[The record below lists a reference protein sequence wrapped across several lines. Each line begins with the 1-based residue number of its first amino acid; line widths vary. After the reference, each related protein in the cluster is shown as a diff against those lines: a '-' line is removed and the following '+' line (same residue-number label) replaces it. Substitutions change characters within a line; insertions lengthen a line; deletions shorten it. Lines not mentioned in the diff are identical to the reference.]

1 MAASARIHQ
10 NHSAPSELQPSS
22 NQESLRPI
30 RIATILQ
37 SRITPPHQNCNH
49 PPIKKDSAPSELQP
63 SSNQESLRPISTA
76 TLHQS
81 RITPLHQNCN
91 HPPIKKDSAPS
102 LLQPLSNIEHTAQT
116 LIQAV
121 FNILNLLFRLHL
133 VVLRRCW

>member
-63 SSNQESLRPISTA
+63 SSNQESLRPI
-76 TLHQS
+76 
-81 RITPLHQNCN
+81 ITPTILQPINTPPHLHCD
-91 HPPIKKDSAPS
+91 HPPRYKHCAPS
-102 LLQPLSNIEHTAQT
+102 LLKPPSKKKVTTHT
-116 LIQAV
+116 LIYSV
-121 FNILNLLFRLHL
+121 FY
-133 VVLRRCW
+133 